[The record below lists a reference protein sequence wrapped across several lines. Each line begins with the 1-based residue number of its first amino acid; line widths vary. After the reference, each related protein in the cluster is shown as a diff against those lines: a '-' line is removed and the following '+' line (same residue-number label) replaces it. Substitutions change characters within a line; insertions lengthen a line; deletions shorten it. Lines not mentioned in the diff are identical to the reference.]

1 MLHLS
6 LISSDHWSSD
16 HWTSVDDPAARIDR
30 VLTDR
35 SHRLSIGVNVDAS
48 LKMMQCALVMTGGH
62 GKYLRVSH
70 VVGKQ
75 VELPKTLVENWTE
88 LRCAQSPPLSGYRQ
102 FTADLADVQIQVIE
116 QVKQKAGKYVDRILF
131 ASVLEPGLWL
141 TDFDGSKIY
150 CGLTDSNRI
159 AAATGLTVID
169 DYPINDVL
177 AGGEGGPLAGLP
189 LWLTLSDRSPKVA
202 DQHRVVLLLGGQC
215 EGYLLPASDGLD
227 SQLPEINCIK
237 APGSDFLEE
246 LNVEIAGGRF
256 DPTAQSATAD
266 QQLLSAWKRCS
277 GDTAELVQIASG
289 LLKDNRLTPPVIMAS
304 AMELIVQSCLEQIE
318 NGGRAMD
325 YLGPQPARGNVRQI
339 YLWGDRNLQ
348 SALLPRLRSAFLGS
362 EIMTETHESIGQG
375 NVLGLVAALLGIL
388 HVDQMQANIPAITG
402 ASQQRILGRLTP
414 GSPSNWR
421 QLVRDMSDYRPPAM
435 KLRDAV

>member
-6 LISSDHWSSD
+6 LISSDLWSA
-16 HWTSVDDPAARIDR
+16 VDDPAARIDR

-35 SHRLSIGVNVDAS
+35 SHRLSIGVNVDAG
-48 LKMMQCALVMTGGH
+48 LNTMQCALVMTSGH

-75 VELPKTLVENWTE
+75 VDLPKSMTDNWNE
-88 LRCAQSPPLSGYRQ
+88 LRETESPPLSGYRQ
-102 FTADLADVQIQVIE
+102 FMADLADVQVQAIE
-116 QVKQKAGKYVDRILF
+116 QIKQKAGKYVDRILF
-131 ASVLEPGLWL
+131 VSVLEPGLWL

-177 AGGEGGPLAGLP
+177 AGGAGGPLAGLP
-189 LWLTLSDRSPKVA
+189 LWLALSDRNPKVA
-202 DQHRVVLLLGGQC
+202 DQHRVVLLLGDQC

-227 SQLPEINCIK
+227 AQLPEIGCFQVPGNDLLAKLKLEFGGVRENVGEDRKLVDEGLLSTWQK
-237 APGSDFLEE
+237 ASGDVLEMVAAAVSRSE
-246 LNVEIAGGRF
+246 NKSLTLSAVMTTAMHWIVQGCVDQIESGGR
-256 DPTAQSATAD
+256 
-266 QQLLSAWKRCS
+266 
-277 GDTAELVQIASG
+277 G
-289 LLKDNRLTPPVIMAS
+289 L
-304 AMELIVQSCLEQIE
+304 
-318 NGGRAMD
+318 D
-325 YLGPQPARGNVRQI
+325 YLGPQPAPCNVRQI
-339 YLWGDRNLQ
+339 YLLGDQDLQAALVDRFQ
-348 SALLPRLRSAFLGS
+348 SAFPSQQIVTQTA
-362 EIMTETHESIGQG
+362 ESIDGA
-375 NVLGLVAALLGIL
+375 NARGLIAALLGVL

-402 ASQQRILGRLTP
+402 ANQQRILGRLTP
-414 GSPSNWR
+414 GCPSNWR